1 MRGYDALMARIAV
14 IGGGAFGTGMAC
26 VAARSGNDV
35 AIWAR
40 EPEVVAAIDGAREN
54 THFLAGVRLPEAI
67 RATGELGLAV
77 DEADL
82 VLMAVPAQHMRRIAG
97 ALAPELGRGRAVVS
111 CAKGV
116 EAGSGQLMPEVLAE
130 MLPQCAVAVLS
141 GPSFAREI
149 ASDLPCGVMLACAD
163 WQVAESAARL
173 LANPRFCVHLSGDV
187 PGTALAGAMKNVIA
201 IASGIVHGRRL
212 GENARATLITLG
224 LAETVRLGMV
234 KGARAETF
242 LGLAGAGDFM
252 LTAQSLQ
259 SRNTTLGIALG
270 EGRLL
275 PDILAGRKEV
285 TEGVASVGAVLQLAR
300 QLHVEM
306 PVTQALD
313 ALLNQGASLDAAIEA
328 LMKHL
333 PPLCRT

>member
-1 MRGYDALMARIAV
+1 MARIAV

-26 VAARSGNDV
+26 VAARSGNEV
-35 AIWAR
+35 ALWAR
-40 EPEVVAAIDGAREN
+40 EPEVVAAINGAREN
-54 THFLAGVRLPEAI
+54 THFLAGVRLPEGI

-82 VLMAVPAQHMRRIAG
+82 VLMVVPAQHMRRVAG
-97 ALAPELGRGRAVVS
+97 ELRPALRPNMPVVS

-116 EAGSGQLMPEVLAE
+116 ESGSGQLMPEVLAD
-130 MLPQCAVAVLS
+130 MLPGCVIGVLS

-163 WQVAESAARL
+163 WAIAEIAARR
-173 LANPRFCVHLSGDV
+173 LANPRFCVHLSDDV

-224 LAETVRLGMV
+224 LAETVRVGLA
-234 KGARAETF
+234 KGGRMETF

-252 LTAQSLQ
+252 LTAQSMQ

-270 EGRLL
+270 EGRALAEV
-275 PDILAGRKEV
+275 LAGRKEV
-285 TEGVASVGAVLQLAR
+285 TEGVASVAAVLRLADILR
-300 QLHVEM
+300 VEM
-306 PVTQALD
+306 PVTRALD
-313 ALLNQGASLDAAIEA
+313 AILNQGASLDAAIEA
-328 LMKHL
+328 LMKAL
-333 PPLCRT
+333 PPLCRA

>member
-1 MRGYDALMARIAV
+1 M

-35 AIWAR
+35 ALWAL
-40 EPEVVAAIDGAREN
+40 EPEVVEAINHGREN
-54 THFLAGVRLPEAI
+54 THFLPGARLPEGI
-67 RATGELGLAV
+67 RATAELGLAV

-82 VLMAVPAQHMRRIAG
+82 VLMAVPAQHMRTIAG
-97 ALAPELGRGRAVVS
+97 RLAPEMRRGMPVVS

-116 EAGSGQLMPEVLAE
+116 ERASGQLMPEVLAD
-130 MLPQCAVAVLS
+130 MLPGCTIAVLS

-149 ASDLPCGVMLACAD
+149 ANDLPCGVILACHD
-163 WQVAESAARL
+163 WSVAEIVARR
-173 LANPRFCVHLSGDV
+173 LANPRFCVHLSDDV
-187 PGTALAGAMKNVIA
+187 AGTALAGAMKNVIS

-224 LAETVRLGMV
+224 LDEAVRLGIA
-234 KGARAETF
+234 KGGHAETF

-259 SRNTTLGIALG
+259 SRNTSLGVALG
-270 EGRLL
+270 EGRALA
-275 PDILAGRKEV
+275 DILAGRKEV
-285 TEGVASVGAVLQLAR
+285 TEGVATVGAVLQLAG

-306 PVTQALD
+306 PVTRALD
-313 ALLNQGASLDAAIEA
+313 AILNQGASLDAAIAA
-328 LMKHL
+328 LMKAL